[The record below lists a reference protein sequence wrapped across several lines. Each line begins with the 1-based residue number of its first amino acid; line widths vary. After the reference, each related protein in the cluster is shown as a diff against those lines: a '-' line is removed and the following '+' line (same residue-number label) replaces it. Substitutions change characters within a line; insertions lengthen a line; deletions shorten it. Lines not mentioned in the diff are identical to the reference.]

1 MFLYQKSVDITA
13 KNLSRACVENNIQK
27 GRNLW
32 KCCPFI
38 EEKRPSNFIPLW
50 PLSSQFGP
58 IFSFVSMVRTQE
70 RVHSTAL
77 LSADWDTN
85 VGLGE
90 MFIRLV
96 MNSVFFFS
104 RGRRKKICQ
113 SKKQSRKS
121 NYILIIDSYQ
131 LSRTNITNN
140 NTLLISPIFISVSI
154 HTIITHPS
162 SRKTKPYCYYA
173 MEIFC

>member
-96 MNSVFFFS
+96 MNSVFFFQ
-104 RGRRKKICQ
+104 GEEERKYAKVENRAENQTIF
-113 SKKQSRKS
+113 
-121 NYILIIDSYQ
+121 
-131 LSRTNITNN
+131 
-140 NTLLISPIFISVSI
+140 LL
-154 HTIITHPS
+154 
-162 SRKTKPYCYYA
+162 
-173 MEIFC
+173 